1 MRIPGVKIDLTEEHL
16 TWMRVPV
23 RFWEVK
29 SGQVHES
36 FREPL
41 RDYLSTI
48 DQKLDDGVGLIL
60 WGPNGVGKT
69 SAAVVVAK
77 VARKAGASALFI
89 TAESFRQATLDK
101 EKFDGDLLVTERAT
115 QVDVLVIDDLGK
127 EHSGESAWAE
137 RLIENLIRVRAANK
151 KVTVI
156 TTNMNP
162 GQMEERYK
170 RSMMEVLLEACVR
183 IQADG
188 ESLREKP
195 SLK

>member
-1 MRIPGVKIDLTEEHL
+1 MRIPGIKIVLTEEHL
-16 TWMRVPV
+16 AWMRVPM

-29 SGQVHES
+29 SGQIQES
-36 FREPL
+36 FRDL
-41 RDYLSTI
+41 IRDYRSTLG
-48 DQKLDDGVGLIL
+48 QKMDDGVGLIL

-69 SAAVVVAK
+69 GAAVVVAK
-77 VARKAGASALFI
+77 AAREAGASVLFI

-101 EKFDGDLLVTERAT
+101 EKFDDGLLVTDRAMG
-115 QVDVLVIDDLGK
+115 VDVLVLDDLGK
-127 EHSGESAWAE
+127 EHSGESSWAE

-151 KVTVI
+151 RVTII

-170 RSMMEVLLEACVR
+170 RSMMEVLMEACVR